1 MDPGIEQ
8 ALREVRPVVFDFDG
22 VFNGNHV
29 WVNELRGEAVVCC
42 RADGFSLR
50 RLAEA
55 GVDTLILTTE
65 LVPVPSARAPSSR
78 STASKPWRQAG
89 CARGEE
95 VAAREALEEI
105 VFVGNDVDDVE
116 CLRAVG
122 LPVVASDVWPDREHS
137 RWVLERRGGEG
148 CVTVL
153 CDVIWRA
160 KGTA

>member
-8 ALREVRPVVFDFDG
+8 ALRGVRLVVFDFDG
-22 VFNGNHV
+22 VFNGNRV
-29 WVNELRGEAVVCC
+29 WVNELRGEAVGCC

-65 LVPVPSARAPSSR
+65 LVPVPSARAPR
-78 STASKPWRQAG
+78 
-89 CARGEE
+89 
-95 VAAREALEEI
+95 
-105 VFVGNDVDDVE
+105 
-116 CLRAVG
+116 
-122 LPVVASDVWPDREHS
+122 
-137 RWVLERRGGEG
+137 VLERRGGEG